1 MTEMDVR
8 NILKRNILKKI
19 PTFILVLIVCLGITS
34 HCVRAI
40 AVFAE
45 TETEKI
51 DPQEEKKLCQRFNLS
66 KISRQIH
73 IKHIIPFLEITIEE
87 PQDVEYPDYQK
98 PAVYQRNHRIPI
110 LRAPPSTSL
119 SA

>member
-8 NILKRNILKKI
+8 NIFKKI
-19 PTFILVLIVCLGITS
+19 PTFILVFVVCLGMTS

-66 KISRQIH
+66 KISRQIQV
-73 IKHIIPFLEITIEE
+73 KHIIPLLDVNIEE
-87 PQDVEYPDYQK
+87 PLGVEYPDYQK
-98 PAVYQRNHRIPI
+98 PAIYQRNHRIPI